1 VKLKI
6 GQKIYYEIESFG
18 NIVRRKGVVV
28 AEYPSFYVVEVVLPA
43 HPRSFE
49 RVRRFLYHSSSSSNM
64 SQEHYIPL
72 SRRCRS
78 RQLLHQLRSSW

>member
-1 VKLKI
+1 VIDVKLKI
-6 GQKIYYEIESFG
+6 GQKIYYEIEHFG

-49 RVRRFLYHSSSSSNM
+49 RVRRFRETIHKNSCIRVLAEEAIM
-64 SQEHYIPL
+64 
-72 SRRCRS
+72 
-78 RQLLHQLRSSW
+78 